1 MSTST
6 RARPR
11 AWFAAFVARQHVRA
25 RAHDRLRAPRAAPR
39 RGASLR
45 QKVRGD
51 RDIGGPIRF
60 SDACAFYVPEATR
73 DASTSAR
80 SAHDVIAPAES
91 RDARATRVFVAA
103 RTPPLSRSA
112 PAARRASGRITRRRG
127 PTRSRCSLAPVV
139 PLRPG
144 KGSFLSVFLFTPSSR
159 RERTATAD
167 PADRSRVVLVSLNRS
182 SRPYRTCADR
192 TRRARRPAFP
202 PRTRPRPWRR

>member
-1 MSTST
+1 MTATLRAREPPNAGADSIVSAVTFSVHEGVSTST

-45 QKVRGD
+45 QKVRCD
-51 RDIGGPIRF
+51 RAIGGPIRF
-60 SDACAFYVPEATR
+60 SDASAFYVPEATR

-91 RDARATRVFVAA
+91 RDARAPATRVFVAA
-103 RTPPLSRSA
+103 RAPPLSRSA
-112 PAARRASGRITRRRG
+112 PAARCASGRFTRRRG
-127 PTRSRCSLAPVV
+127 STRSRCSLAPVVV

-144 KGSFLSVFLFTPSSR
+144 KGSFLSVFLRVGLDANGDRGPS
-159 RERTATAD
+159 
-167 PADRSRVVLVSLNRS
+167 
-182 SRPYRTCADR
+182 
-192 TRRARRPAFP
+192 
-202 PRTRPRPWRR
+202 